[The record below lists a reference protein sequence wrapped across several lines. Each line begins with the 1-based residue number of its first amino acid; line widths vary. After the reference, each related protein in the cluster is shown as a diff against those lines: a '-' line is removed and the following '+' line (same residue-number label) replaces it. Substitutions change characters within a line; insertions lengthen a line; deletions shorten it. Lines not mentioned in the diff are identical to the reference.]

1 VSGPDDEVRLA
12 PARPEDAAAM
22 RALARSSYARYV
34 ERIGR
39 EPAPM
44 TADYESIASSGRALL
59 ARRGAA
65 LIGML
70 VTSLEDSAL
79 LVENLAVL
87 PEAQGG
93 GVGSLLL
100 REAEDFAQKGGRTQ
114 IRLFTNE
121 AMVENLDY
129 YRRRG
134 FVETH
139 RAPQAGFRRVFLTKT
154 LPRPAG

>member
-1 VSGPDDEVRLA
+1 
-12 PARPEDAAAM
+12 M
-22 RALARSSYARYV
+22 RALARSAYARYL

-65 LIGML
+65 VIGML
-70 VTSLEDSAL
+70 VTSLEESAL

-87 PEAQGG
+87 PEARGA

-100 REAEDFAQKGGRTQ
+100 QRAEDLARAAGRTE
-114 IRLFTNE
+114 IRLYTNE
-121 AMVENLDY
+121 AMVENLAY

-139 RAPQAGFRRVFLTKT
+139 RAAHEGFRRVFFTKT
-154 LPRPAG
+154 LPVPVAPKV